1 MRQIL
6 QNLKTGNTEL
16 ADIATPSV
24 GNGQI
29 LIKTQYSLIS
39 AGTEKMLVEFSKG
52 GYLAKAKAQPDK
64 VKQVLDK
71 IRTDGLLPTL
81 DTVFKRLDEPLP
93 LGYCNVG
100 RVIEVGQNVMGI
112 AIGDMVVSNGPHAE
126 YVTVPQNLCAKV
138 PVGVD
143 PEEAA
148 FTVLSSIALQGIR
161 LAEPTIGEKFVVY
174 GVGLIG
180 LVLVQLLKANGCE
193 VLAIDISKE
202 RLKIAESFGAE
213 TCNPGSINP
222 IDKVNAW
229 TSGMGADGVIIT
241 ASAKTD
247 EIIHQSAEMC
257 RKKGRI
263 ILVGVIGLNLRRS
276 DFYEKE
282 LTFQVSCSYGPGRYD
297 DAYELKGRDYPVGHV
312 RWTEKRNFETILGL
326 LNTGQLNIEPLITH
340 RFKLEEASQAYHK
353 ISTDSSVLGVILEY
367 DENQP
372 VTKHIKISHSNLKSE
387 KKCVAALI
395 GAGNFSKMTLAPA
408 LVKTNA
414 QLKYISDL
422 SNSPSAAHIA
432 KKYKFDI
439 ATSDT
444 DSVLNDSSVNT
455 VFIATGHNSH
465 AKLVCDSMQAGKHV
479 FVEKPLAL
487 TVDQLAQIIKTYNNY
502 SDQHF
507 MIGFNRRFSPD
518 IMKAKELLSGHGEP
532 LSMIYLCNAGYIP
545 SKVWVHDPERGGG
558 RIIGEACHFI
568 DLMGFICD
576 SEPVSVAAFC
586 FDRNTDIKEDKMSIN
601 IKYSNGCIGTVHY
614 FANGQKSYP
623 KETIRI
629 FSDGRILEI
638 NNFRMLQSYGFSR
651 FRKSKHKMDKG
662 HINQFVQFVNNIEK
676 GNRNLIPFSQL
687 ISVTLA
693 SFAAM
698 TSAMEN
704 RTINLHEEYSEI
716 YQLLK

>member
-1 MRQIL
+1 MKQIL
-6 QNLKTGNTEL
+6 QNLKTGITEL
-16 ADIATPSV
+16 ADVPTPTIST
-24 GNGQI
+24 GHLI
-29 LIKTQYSLIS
+29 IKTQYSLIS

-52 GYLAKAKAQPDK
+52 GYLAKARAQPDR

-71 IRTDGLLPTL
+71 IKTDGLLPTL

-100 RVIEVGQNVMGI
+100 RVVEVGQNVTSI

-143 PEEAA
+143 PEEAT

-193 VLAIDISKE
+193 VLAIDINKE
-202 RLKIAESFGAE
+202 RLKIAETFGAE
-213 TCNPGSINP
+213 ICNTKSINP
-222 IDKVNAW
+222 ENKANAW
-229 TSGMGADGVIIT
+229 TSGMGADGVIIA

-263 ILVGVIGLNLRRS
+263 VLVGVIGLNLRRS

-297 DAYELKGRDYPVGHV
+297 DSYELKGRDYPFGHV

-326 LNTGQLNIEPLITH
+326 LKTSQLNVEPLITH
-340 RFKLEEASQAYHK
+340 RFKLEEASKAYHK

-367 DENQP
+367 GENQP
-372 VTKHIKISHSNLKSE
+372 VTKQIKISPSNLKSE
-387 KKCVAALI
+387 RKCVAALI
-395 GAGNFSKMTLAPA
+395 GGGNFSKMTLAPA

-432 KKYKFDI
+432 KRYKFDI

-465 AKLVCDSMQAGKHV
+465 AKLVCDSLQSGKHV

-487 TVDQLAQIIKTYNNY
+487 NVDQLTQIIKTYDNY
-502 SDQHF
+502 SDQHL
-507 MIGFNRRFSPD
+507 MVGFNRRFSPD
-518 IMKAKELLSGHGEP
+518 ILKAKELLSGHGEP

-568 DLMGFICD
+568 DLMGFICG
-576 SEPVSVAAFC
+576 SEPVSVASFC
-586 FDRNTDIKEDKMSIN
+586 FDKNTDIKEDKMSIN
-601 IKYSNGCIGTVHY
+601 IKYSNGSIGTVHY
-614 FANGQKSYP
+614 FANGHKSYP
-623 KETIRI
+623 KETIQM
-629 FSDGRILEI
+629 FSDGRILGI
-638 NNFRMLQSYGFSR
+638 NNFRMLQGYGFNR
-651 FRKSKHKMDKG
+651 FCKSKHKMDKG

-676 GNRNLIPFSQL
+676 GNCNLIPFNQL

-698 TSAMEN
+698 TSAKEN

-716 YQLLK
+716 YHILK